1 MVTQGKWR
9 MRENDVERVA
19 DRDNLSL
26 GYRDG
31 WPVVREA
38 RWNTR
43 KLCLGVLL
51 DLPIPAESTW
61 SART

>member
-1 MVTQGKWR
+1 